1 MPKLENQAKMK
12 KGILLSSVLLQV
24 LLSGLCMAQQESA
37 KTPQEEIIKL
47 EKSFA
52 DAVKSQD
59 TTQAGQFQNAS
70 FFLAIGIQEIPIQII
85 TKSQWLANLKY
96 YVTESYNIDDIK
108 VNIYGNTAVAM
119 MLFTQKATVRGQDR
133 SAQFLITDIWNNGN
147 LGWKI
152 SERHSSRPE
161 QRTAARPK

>member
-1 MPKLENQAKMK
+1 MK
-12 KGILLSSVLLQV
+12 KIILSSTILLQV

-37 KTPQEEIIKL
+37 KTPQDEIIKM
-47 EKSFA
+47 EKTFA

-59 TTQAGQFQNAS
+59 TTRAGQLQSAS
-70 FFLAIGIQEIPIQII
+70 FFLAIGIQEMPIQIV
-85 TKSQWLANLKY
+85 TKSQWLANLKD

-119 MLFTQKATVRGQDR
+119 MLYTQKATVRGQDR
-133 SAQFLITDIWNNGN
+133 SAQFLITDIWNKGKW
-147 LGWKI
+147 GWKI

>member
-1 MPKLENQAKMK
+1 MEMK
-12 KGILLSSVLLQV
+12 KFILSSTVLLQV

-37 KTPQEEIIKL
+37 KTPQDEIIKM
-47 EKSFA
+47 EKTLA
-52 DAVKSQD
+52 DAIKSQD
-59 TTQAGQFQNAS
+59 TIQAGKVQSAS
-70 FFLAIGIQEIPIQII
+70 FFLAIGIQELPIQIV
-85 TKSQWLANLKY
+85 TKSQWLANLKD

-119 MLFTQKATVRGQDR
+119 MLYTQKATVRGKDR
-133 SAQFLITDIWNNGN
+133 SAQFLITDIWNKGN

-161 QRTAARPK
+161 QRTIVRPK